1 MFTIYIKIFSMIF
14 WLLPLKKQFG
24 GNFFV
29 FFLILAVLDPIN
41 FVNYYLF
48 KISPEYLKVI
58 ASILLFLFVN
68 TTFSKEIFY
77 KKYNL
82 ISLFIFICI
91 WIISPLINYTVLV
104 IHLFIFGKLVFL
116 FINNLFNRKVIN
128 IFYLLLS
135 IYEILIFSNLA
146 LVIYGTTIN
155 IEYFHL
161 TIVFMSLFAIFFS
174 FFSASDKKVMIP
186 IGRDQELRNSL

>member
-1 MFTIYIKIFSMIF
+1 MSSIYINIFSMIF
-14 WLLPLKKQFG
+14 WLLPLKKQFR

-77 KKYNL
+77 KKYNI

-104 IHLFIFGKLVFL
+104 IHLFIFGKIVFL

-128 IFYLLLS
+128 IFYMVL
-135 IYEILIFSNLA
+135 IVYEILIFSNLA
-146 LVIYGTTIN
+146 LVIYGTTLSL
-155 IEYFHL
+155 EYYYL
-161 TIVFMSLFAIFFS
+161 TIIVMASFAIFFS
-174 FFSASDKKVMIP
+174 FYSASDKKVMIP
-186 IGRDQELRNSL
+186 ITRIVESLNS